1 METKPYP
8 TEHSARLRDPGD
20 FDKDSFRRKNV
31 TKGVDIIIGHLKGED
46 TMTTQAYRFDA
57 KEFTANEAKAWL
69 KDHDIEYISFEAATG
84 KSTGSFQ
91 IKSNYELKDAD
102 EKTGIVTG
110 YASIFNNLD
119 SDNEIVMQGAF
130 AKTLVERGPDS
141 AKPRIKHLWQHDS
154 WQPIGIPKV
163 LKEKEKGLYFETL
176 FGNDSF
182 SKDKLQQ
189 HIDMIITELSIGY
202 NVVRSED
209 IRNEETG
216 ERESRKLTELKLWEY
231 SSVTW
236 GANSLT
242 EVISAKGENAD
253 ILANLNKR
261 LEALNRGLKNGKY
274 TDETCEQFE
283 AEIEKIQAIIK
294 SLNIN
299 PAPERS
305 TQGIVAPTTKQILE
319 TIINVF
325 KS

>member
-1 METKPYP
+1 MK
-8 TEHSARLRDPGD
+8 
-20 FDKDSFRRKNV
+20 FDV
-31 TKGVDIIIGHLKGED
+31 
-46 TMTTQAYRFDA
+46 
-57 KEFTANEAKAWL
+57 
-69 KDHDIEYISFEAATG
+69 
-84 KSTGSFQ
+84 
-91 IKSNYELKDAD
+91 KSNFELKDAD
-102 EKTGIVTG
+102 EKKGIVTG

-119 SDNEIVMQGAF
+119 SDNEIVVPGAF
-130 AKTLVERGPDS
+130 AKTLVERGPGS

-154 WQPIGIPKV
+154 WQPIAIPKE
-163 LKEKEKGLYFETL
+163 LKEKEKGLYFESV

-182 SKDKLQQ
+182 SRDKLQQ
-189 HIDMIITELSIGY
+189 HIDKIITELSIGY

-209 IRNEETG
+209 IRNEGTG

-236 GANSLT
+236 GSNSLT

-261 LEALNRGLKNGKY
+261 LETLNRGLKNGKY

-294 SLNIN
+294 SLNLN
-299 PAPERS
+299 PAPEQS
-305 TQGIVAPTTKQILE
+305 TQEVVAPTTKQILE